1 MKKAIIIVGIVVLAG
16 LGAWFLLSGNSSP
29 QSSPEQ
35 QSAATQN
42 PAPAVVTTPSQ
53 QTASSSP
60 SSAAPSEKTFTV
72 TGQNFSFTPS
82 EIRVSKDDKV
92 KIIFKNADGTHDLR
106 IDEFNAATKRI
117 RTGEEDTIE
126 FVADKTG
133 AFEYYCSVGSHRA
146 MGMKGNLIVE

>member
-1 MKKAIIIVGIVVLAG
+1 VLAG

-42 PAPAVVTTPSQ
+42 PAPAAVTAPSQ
-53 QTASSSP
+53 ETASSSP
-60 SSAAPSEKTFTV
+60 SAAVPSEKTLTV

-82 EIRVSKDDKV
+82 EIRVSKGDKV

-133 AFEYYCSVGSHRA
+133 TFEYYCSVGSHRA